1 MAIRYPI
8 RTHEGSEENLAHTW
22 EMHMADD
29 YRTEVLERFVLS
41 SPTPTQIV
49 NTKLIPTDAPAR
61 QGLLDYHPRTGAS
74 YSVTTVIEGSGADSY
89 LRIVPHLATGSAWSA
104 EQQDL
109 LRQLKFIPMPEVP
122 FGGRTPVLQM
132 MRSGKG
138 NIRLANRPW
147 YLFYARIEKTE
158 IDGKLL
164 NDVTLLWEYVD
175 PQHQTTFLRPVA
187 SCWKW

>member
-1 MAIRYPI
+1 M
-8 RTHEGSEENLAHTW
+8 TE
-22 EMHMADD
+22 D
-29 YRTEVLERFVLS
+29 YRTGVLEQFVLS
-41 SPTPTQIV
+41 NPTPTEIV
-49 NTKLIPTDAPAR
+49 NTKLIPIDAPAR

-74 YSVTTVIEGSGADSY
+74 YSVTTVIEGSGENSY
-89 LRIVPHLATGSAWSA
+89 LRIVPQLSAGSAWSK

-109 LRQLKFIPMPEVP
+109 LRQLRFIPMPEVP
-122 FGGRTPVLQM
+122 LAGRRPVLQM
-132 MRSGKG
+132 MRSGSG

-158 IDGKLL
+158 INGKML

-175 PQHQTTFLRPVA
+175 PENKTTYLRPVA